1 MPFGLMNAPTV
12 FQRLMRRVLEGMDSS
27 KQFVSVYL
35 DDVLIYSKAIEEHL
49 VHLSQVLSRMKEVGL
64 KLNPKKCHF
73 TCNQVTYLGHTIT
86 PSGLKPNSDHLMAVE
101 NFPVPKDI
109 KSLKQFLGLSSF
121 YRRFVRN
128 FAKIAE
134 PLHRLTRKDIPFV
147 WNSDCQQSYEYLKSK
162 LIESPVLAYPNFN
175 EDFCLETDASVK
187 GLGAIL
193 SQVGEDR
200 KKHPVAYASRAL
212 SDSERRYVITELET
226 LAVVWAMSHFHH
238 YLYGHNVTVFTDHSA
253 VKAVLTNPGA
263 NGKHARWWIKVYGSG
278 VKNVDIV
285 YRAGKDNLHADALS
299 HQPYLSP
306 PDDIVASGDLQV
318 CAINSMQ
325 TKGSNTIDALLEVEP
340 EEPINVD
347 SFAEEQK
354 QDSNIR
360 KLVNYLEEGTLPE
373 DTRSASKV
381 VSLAPLFT
389 LVNNILYFIDAKQSN
404 LRWVVVPHQLRQQ
417 IMTEYHS
424 GVMSGHFSG
433 VRLYNTLCK
442 RWY

>member
-1 MPFGLMNAPTV
+1 MQNSGVIKPSESPWASPIVLVRKKDGSIRLCVDYRALNSVTKADSFPLPRIDDILDRLGESRYFTTLDLKSGYWQVKVHPSSCEKTAFITNEGLYEFRVMPFGLMNAPTV
-12 FQRLMRRVLEGMDSS
+12 FQRLMRRVLEGVDSS

-64 KLNPKKCHF
+64 KLNPKKYHF

-147 WNSDCQQSYEYLKSK
+147 WSPDCQQSYEYLKSK

-193 SQVGEDR
+193 SQVGR
-200 KKHPVAYASRAL
+200 TGRNTQWH
-212 SDSERRYVITELET
+212 
-226 LAVVWAMSHFHH
+226 
-238 YLYGHNVTVFTDHSA
+238 
-253 VKAVLTNPGA
+253 
-263 NGKHARWWIKVYGSG
+263 
-278 VKNVDIV
+278 
-285 YRAGKDNLHADALS
+285 
-299 HQPYLSP
+299 
-306 PDDIVASGDLQV
+306 
-318 CAINSMQ
+318 MQ
-325 TKGSNTIDALLEVEP
+325 
-340 EEPINVD
+340 
-347 SFAEEQK
+347 
-354 QDSNIR
+354 
-360 KLVNYLEEGTLPE
+360 
-373 DTRSASKV
+373 
-381 VSLAPLFT
+381 
-389 LVNNILYFIDAKQSN
+389 
-404 LRWVVVPHQLRQQ
+404 VVPFQ
-417 IMTEYHS
+417 
-424 GVMSGHFSG
+424 
-433 VRLYNTLCK
+433 TLK
-442 RWY
+442 EGMQ

>member
-1 MPFGLMNAPTV
+1 
-12 FQRLMRRVLEGMDSS
+12 
-27 KQFVSVYL
+27 
-35 DDVLIYSKAIEEHL
+35 
-49 VHLSQVLSRMKEVGL
+49 
-64 KLNPKKCHF
+64 
-73 TCNQVTYLGHTIT
+73 
-86 PSGLKPNSDHLMAVE
+86 MAVE

-121 YRRFVRN
+121 YRRFVHN

-147 WNSDCQQSYEYLKSK
+147 WSPDCQQSYEYLKSK
-162 LIESPVLAYPNFN
+162 LIESPVLAYPNFS

-212 SDSERRYVITELET
+212 SDSERRYAITELET

-299 HQPYLSP
+299 RQPYLSP
-306 PDDIVASGDLQV
+306 PDDTVASGDLQV

-325 TKGSNTIDALLEVEP
+325 TEGSNTIDALLEVEP

-354 QDSNIR
+354 RDSNIR

-404 LRWVVVPHQLRQQ
+404 LRRVVVPHQL
-417 IMTEYHS
+417 
-424 GVMSGHFSG
+424 
-433 VRLYNTLCK
+433 
-442 RWY
+442 